1 MSIQHVFII
10 SKAGSLIY
18 SWENKANESISV
30 EKTYEWPLD
39 LKLSYIDQKATVVF
53 GENDKVKLRYT
64 ISAINS
70 INVINGKFMEDDE
83 ERDLLTYLE
92 DKRNYPL
99 TLTFNS
105 PQLTANEKIILSSM
119 FHSLYTI
126 AAQVAP
132 TPKSYG
138 IECLETTQFKLHC
151 FQSLTGIKFIA
162 VVSESFTQSVD
173 GLLRKIY
180 EIYSDFA
187 LKDPFYA
194 IDMPIR
200 CEKFDDALNAT
211 LEKYENTSAV
221 TI

>member
-30 EKTYEWPLD
+30 DKTYQYPLD
-39 LKLSYIDQKATVVF
+39 IKLDIIDQKPTVVF
-53 GENDKVKLRYT
+53 GECEKIKLRYIVT
-64 ISAINS
+64 S
-70 INVINGKFMEDDE
+70 INNKAIVNGKFNDNDE
-83 ERDLLTYLE
+83 EKDLMEYLE
-92 DKRNYPL
+92 DKKNYPL

-151 FQSLTGIKFIA
+151 FQSLTGVKFIA
-162 VVSESFTQSVD
+162 VVSDSFTQSVD
-173 GLLRKIY
+173 GLLKKVY
-180 EIYSDFA
+180 EIYADFA

-200 CEKFDDALNAT
+200 CEKFDEALNNT
-211 LEKYENTSAV
+211 LEKYESTSAV
-221 TI
+221 TV